1 MLLSILLASL
11 SFNNSGTP
19 LLVLMA
25 QHNCQILN
33 WNARGLNEGARQD
46 AVNELVRS
54 TGATIVCLQETKM
67 QLLDQNVVAR
77 TVGTKF
83 VNSSAVLPAEQTR
96 GGILL
101 AVNEDFFD
109 LSDIELTTNTT
120 ISATITMRADRINW
134 KITVVYG
141 PQGDTAKLQFL
152 QELKNIPSPE
162 HNRQLIL
169 GDFNLIYQEQDK
181 NNSNLNRRL
190 MGAFRATIDHLQLK
204 EIKLNGRRFTWSN

>member
-33 WNARGLNEGARQD
+33 WNVRGLNEGARQD

-83 VNSSAVLPAEQTR
+83 VNSSAVLPAE
-96 GGILL
+96 
-101 AVNEDFFD
+101 
-109 LSDIELTTNTT
+109 
-120 ISATITMRADRINW
+120 
-134 KITVVYG
+134 
-141 PQGDTAKLQFL
+141 
-152 QELKNIPSPE
+152 
-162 HNRQLIL
+162 
-169 GDFNLIYQEQDK
+169 
-181 NNSNLNRRL
+181 
-190 MGAFRATIDHLQLK
+190 
-204 EIKLNGRRFTWSN
+204 

>member
-1 MLLSILLASL
+1 
-11 SFNNSGTP
+11 
-19 LLVLMA
+19 MA

-33 WNARGLNEGARQD
+33 WNVRGLNEGARQD

-162 HNRQLIL
+162 HNRRLIL